1 MNTAKTMLM
10 AAALVGMLMAVFGCQ
25 FGQIVA
31 GDKVKLPKYSVA
43 SGQTVANFNS
53 GWKFAKGGY
62 PVLSTAR
69 VAGAYPAGQPKL

>member
-1 MNTAKTMLM
+1 MRTGRNVLP
-10 AAALVGMLMAVFGCQ
+10 AAALVGMLAAVSGCQ
-25 FGQIVA
+25 FEQMVA